1 MAKDPKKLLRSMMI
15 VSIIIGL
22 VALAVAVVAVAMKEY
37 IIAAAMLIVAGWQV
51 VNYLKWK
58 NACKTGIFGGTFNP
72 IHIGHLAL
80 ANYLCEYGGLDEIWF
95 LVSPQKSI

>member
-15 VSIIIGL
+15 VSIVIGL

-37 IIAAAMLIVAGWQV
+37 IISAAMLIVAGWQV

-58 NACKTGIFGGTFNP
+58 KC
-72 IHIGHLAL
+72 L
-80 ANYLCEYGGLDEIWF
+80 
-95 LVSPQKSI
+95 

>member
-1 MAKDPKKLLRSMMI
+1 MDTAKADALKVISDFLKNTYPFMAKDPKKLLRSMMI

-58 NACKTGIFGGTFNP
+58 KC
-72 IHIGHLAL
+72 L
-80 ANYLCEYGGLDEIWF
+80 
-95 LVSPQKSI
+95 

>member
-15 VSIIIGL
+15 VSIVIGL

-58 NACKTGIFGGTFNP
+58 NACKDRNIRGNIQSDSHRSSGSGK
-72 IHIGHLAL
+72 LS
-80 ANYLCEYGGLDEIWF
+80 
-95 LVSPQKSI
+95 V

>member
-15 VSIIIGL
+15 VSIVIGL
-22 VALAVAVVAVAMKEY
+22 VALAVAVVAMKEY

-58 NACKTGIFGGTFNP
+58 KC
-72 IHIGHLAL
+72 L
-80 ANYLCEYGGLDEIWF
+80 
-95 LVSPQKSI
+95 

>member
-22 VALAVAVVAVAMKEY
+22 VARAVAVVAMKEY

-58 NACKTGIFGGTFNP
+58 KC
-72 IHIGHLAL
+72 L
-80 ANYLCEYGGLDEIWF
+80 
-95 LVSPQKSI
+95 

>member
-15 VSIIIGL
+15 VSIVIGL
-22 VALAVAVVAVAMKEY
+22 VALAVAVVAVAMTEY

-58 NACKTGIFGGTFNP
+58 KC
-72 IHIGHLAL
+72 L
-80 ANYLCEYGGLDEIWF
+80 
-95 LVSPQKSI
+95 

>member
-22 VALAVAVVAVAMKEY
+22 VALAAVVAVAMKEY

-58 NACKTGIFGGTFNP
+58 KC
-72 IHIGHLAL
+72 L
-80 ANYLCEYGGLDEIWF
+80 
-95 LVSPQKSI
+95 

>member
-58 NACKTGIFGGTFNP
+58 NACKDRNIRRNIQSDSHRSSSSGK
-72 IHIGHLAL
+72 LS
-80 ANYLCEYGGLDEIWF
+80 
-95 LVSPQKSI
+95 V

>member
-37 IIAAAMLIVAGWQV
+37 IITAAMLIVAGWQV

-58 NACKTGIFGGTFNP
+58 KC
-72 IHIGHLAL
+72 L
-80 ANYLCEYGGLDEIWF
+80 
-95 LVSPQKSI
+95 

>member
-1 MAKDPKKLLRSMMI
+1 MAKDPKNLLRSMMI

-37 IIAAAMLIVAGWQV
+37 IIAAAMLIVAGWQG

-58 NACKTGIFGGTFNP
+58 KC
-72 IHIGHLAL
+72 L
-80 ANYLCEYGGLDEIWF
+80 
-95 LVSPQKSI
+95 

>member
-58 NACKTGIFGGTFNP
+58 MPVKTGIFGNIQSDSHRSSGS
-72 IHIGHLAL
+72 GKLS
-80 ANYLCEYGGLDEIWF
+80 
-95 LVSPQKSI
+95 V

>member
-37 IIAAAMLIVAGWQV
+37 INSSAMLIDACCQV

-58 NACKTGIFGGTFNP
+58 KC
-72 IHIGHLAL
+72 L
-80 ANYLCEYGGLDEIWF
+80 
-95 LVSPQKSI
+95 

>member
-22 VALAVAVVAVAMKEY
+22 VALAVVAVAMKEY

-58 NACKTGIFGGTFNP
+58 KC
-72 IHIGHLAL
+72 L
-80 ANYLCEYGGLDEIWF
+80 
-95 LVSPQKSI
+95 

>member
-22 VALAVAVVAVAMKEY
+22 VALAVAVVAVAMKEN
-37 IIAAAMLIVAGWQV
+37 INAAAMLIVAGWQV

-58 NACKTGIFGGTFNP
+58 KC
-72 IHIGHLAL
+72 L
-80 ANYLCEYGGLDEIWF
+80 
-95 LVSPQKSI
+95 

>member
-15 VSIIIGL
+15 VSIVIGL

-37 IIAAAMLIVAGWQV
+37 IIATAMLIVAGWQV

-58 NACKTGIFGGTFNP
+58 KC
-72 IHIGHLAL
+72 L
-80 ANYLCEYGGLDEIWF
+80 
-95 LVSPQKSI
+95 

>member
-37 IIAAAMLIVAGWQV
+37 IIAVAMLIVAGWQV

-58 NACKTGIFGGTFNP
+58 KC
-72 IHIGHLAL
+72 L
-80 ANYLCEYGGLDEIWF
+80 
-95 LVSPQKSI
+95 

>member
-37 IIAAAMLIVAGWQV
+37 IIVAAMLIVAGWQV

-58 NACKTGIFGGTFNP
+58 KC
-72 IHIGHLAL
+72 L
-80 ANYLCEYGGLDEIWF
+80 
-95 LVSPQKSI
+95 

>member
-22 VALAVAVVAVAMKEY
+22 VALAVAEY

-58 NACKTGIFGGTFNP
+58 KC
-72 IHIGHLAL
+72 L
-80 ANYLCEYGGLDEIWF
+80 
-95 LVSPQKSI
+95 

>member
-37 IIAAAMLIVAGWQV
+37 NLLAELI
-51 VNYLKWK
+51 
-58 NACKTGIFGGTFNP
+58 
-72 IHIGHLAL
+72 
-80 ANYLCEYGGLDEIWF
+80 
-95 LVSPQKSI
+95 

>member
-22 VALAVAVVAVAMKEY
+22 VALAVAVVATAMKEY
-37 IIAAAMLIVAGWQV
+37 IIAIAMLIVAGWQV

-58 NACKTGIFGGTFNP
+58 KC
-72 IHIGHLAL
+72 L
-80 ANYLCEYGGLDEIWF
+80 
-95 LVSPQKSI
+95 

>member
-1 MAKDPKKLLRSMMI
+1 MAKDPKRLLRTMMI

-37 IIAAAMLIVAGWQV
+37 IIGAAMLIVAGWQV

-58 NACKTGIFGGTFNP
+58 KC
-72 IHIGHLAL
+72 L
-80 ANYLCEYGGLDEIWF
+80 
-95 LVSPQKSI
+95 